1 MSSKEV
7 QDGIELEVTI
17 SKSRCSYPDSPLF
30 GIFNFMFGDN
40 IIDAVSDMIEEQESN
55 TDKRVVE
62 EVECEVIDDEPKM
75 LPKPKTSI
83 IKSKSYKDVKN
94 SLKHKRK

>member
-7 QDGIELEVTI
+7 QDGIELEVTF
-17 SKSRCSYPDSPLF
+17 SKSRSHSDSLF
-30 GIFNFMFGDN
+30 GIFNFMFGDITDVVN
-40 IIDAVSDMIEEQESN
+40 NMMEAQESN

>member
-7 QDGIELEVTI
+7 QDGIELEVTF
-17 SKSRCSYPDSPLF
+17 SKSRSHSDSLF

-62 EVECEVIDDEPKM
+62 EVECEVIDDEPKK
-75 LPKPKTSI
+75 LPKPKTNI
-83 IKSKSYKDVKN
+83 IKSKSYNDVKN

>member
-1 MSSKEV
+1 MSSKEA

-17 SKSRCSYPDSPLF
+17 SKSRGSYADSLF

-62 EVECEVIDDEPKM
+62 EVECEVIDDEPKK
-75 LPKPKTSI
+75 LPKPKTNI
-83 IKSKSYKDVKN
+83 IKSKSYNDVKN